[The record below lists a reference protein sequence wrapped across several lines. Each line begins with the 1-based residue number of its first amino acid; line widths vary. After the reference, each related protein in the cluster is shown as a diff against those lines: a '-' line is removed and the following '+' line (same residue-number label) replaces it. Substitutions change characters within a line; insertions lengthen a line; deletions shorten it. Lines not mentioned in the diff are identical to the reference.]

1 MTMGINLLAVATR
14 ACYVYDRSLPYRYF
28 DVNAVMNV
36 TPELNEDS
44 PLAQRL
50 RGLSGDLTK
59 SEAVIVQWL
68 ILNEA
73 TLGLETGASV
83 AAKTGVSEITVSRFL
98 KRAGFKGLQ
107 GLKEE
112 LQAALV
118 NSHISPSERYFR
130 LLDGEIGAILKRDA
144 DAVLALAHEVDKP
157 VWPAAIDAIAD
168 ADEVF
173 VVGFQTI
180 RGIAEDFT
188 RRLSIVRGSVRFL
201 SPHDGGLVEWIPSF
215 RRADEKR
222 CLVMVDMAP
231 YAREAQPI
239 VQTARRL
246 GMEVVIVTDE
256 LNTWAARETPFAF
269 YVTTKV
275 DAFLESTGAMTTLM
289 NVIIHAVAG
298 KAPEKARK
306 RIKDWPPIMR
316 DLNLY

>member
-1 MTMGINLLAVATR
+1 
-14 ACYVYDRSLPYRYF
+14 
-28 DVNAVMNV
+28 MNEM
-36 TPELNEDS
+36 PEASEDS
-44 PLAQRL
+44 PLATRL
-50 RGLSGDLTK
+50 RSLSGELTK

-118 NSHISPSERYFR
+118 HAHISPSERYFR

-144 DAVLALAHEVDKP
+144 DAVLALAQEVDKQAWP
-157 VWPAAIDAIAD
+157 VAIDAIAA

-173 VVGFQTI
+173 VMGFQTI

-201 SPHDGGLVEWIPSF
+201 SPHEDGLVEWIPSF
-215 RRADEKR
+215 RRAGETR

-231 YAREAQPI
+231 YAREALPI
-239 VQTARRL
+239 VQTARKL
-246 GMEVVIVTDE
+246 GMSVVVVTDE
-256 LNTWAARETPFAF
+256 LNTWAAHETPLVFH
-269 YVTTKV
+269 VTTKV
-275 DAFLESTGAMTTLM
+275 DAFLESTGPMTTLM

-298 KAPEKARK
+298 KSPEKSRK

-316 DLNLY
+316 DLGLY

>member
-1 MTMGINLLAVATR
+1 MNG
-14 ACYVYDRSLPYRYF
+14 PPEPF
-28 DVNAVMNV
+28 DG
-36 TPELNEDS
+36 S
-44 PLAQRL
+44 PLAARL
-50 RGLSGDLTK
+50 RSLSGDLTK
-59 SEAVIVQWL
+59 SEAIIAQWL
-68 ILNEA
+68 TLNEA

-107 GLKEE
+107 GLKED
-112 LQAALV
+112 LQAELV
-118 NSHISPSERYFR
+118 HAHISPGERYFR
-130 LLDGEIGAILKRDA
+130 LLEGEIGAILKRDA
-144 DAVLALAHEVDKP
+144 EAVLTLAQEVDKP
-157 VWPAAIDAIAD
+157 VWPLAIDAIAS

-173 VVGFQTI
+173 VVGFQTV

-231 YAREAQPI
+231 YAREALPI
-239 VQTARRL
+239 VQAARRL
-246 GMEVVIVTDE
+246 GIAVVVVTDE
-256 LNTWAARETPFAF
+256 LNTWAARETPFVF
-269 YVTTKV
+269 HVTTKV
-275 DAFLESTGAMTTLM
+275 DAFLESTGPMTTLM
-289 NVIIHAVAG
+289 NVFIHAVAE

-316 DLNLY
+316 DLKIY